1 MAAIRMHMV
10 LILDLSGCSNVQ
22 DAIQHFLQQA
32 DLNQSQ
38 PTVEIQGQHC
48 TIRYTVDGPETLADL
63 RQKLKHMA
71 KGLFSETT
79 RVAIRNLKR
88 RPDDFTVE
96 LLVPP
101 SVWRL

>member
-1 MAAIRMHMV
+1 MAAIRMHRV
-10 LILDLSGCSNVQ
+10 LILDLTGCPNVQ
-22 DAIQHFLQQA
+22 QAIEHFLQQT

-38 PTVEIQGQHC
+38 PTVQTQGQHR
-48 TIRYTVDGPETLADL
+48 TIRYTVDGPETLTGL

-79 RVAIRNLKR
+79 KAAIQNLKR

-101 SVWRL
+101 SAWRL

>member
-1 MAAIRMHMV
+1 MAAIRIHMV
-10 LILDLSGCSNVQ
+10 LILDLTGCPKVQ
-22 DAIQHFLQQA
+22 EAIQHFLQQA
-32 DLNQSQ
+32 DLNHVQ
-38 PTVEIQGQHC
+38 PTVEIQSQRC
-48 TIRYTVDGPETLADL
+48 MIRYTVDGPETLAGL

-79 RVAIRNLKR
+79 KAAIQNLNR

-101 SVWRL
+101 SAWRL